1 VLGAAFLAT
10 VGLVGVLIVLLL
22 GHDQPDHDLQAE
34 RPRSSASHNPRRR
47 KTQ

>member
-22 GHDQPDHDLQAE
+22 GHDQLRVRSLTTRVASLSLADDQA
-34 RPRSSASHNPRRR
+34 SLV
-47 KTQ
+47 